1 MVTET
6 SSHSDVWHVLEKDD
20 FLCQFL
26 KPKSS
31 PDQKPLELLSQTL
44 AVSEQ
49 LARLSH
55 GINLLDKE
63 LNKQVFE
70 KHEDLVSQA
79 TWVDKLESVLA
90 LMQAHVQCL
99 LASIERLR
107 SKVVEPFS
115 RIELQTLILGRL
127 HTTSDVLRRVARLQQ
142 LAARLSDLDS
152 IQAASVLAELNE
164 LCKDVDL
171 TGLEI
176 LEEDQRKIR
185 QETARVEKEAMTM
198 LNEGLNKLDKTQVS
212 TAVQIFTSLGTLDQE
227 MNKVVNRAVKTV
239 EDAALSALSIDVL
252 NESDKQRSKGGPG
265 KASGSTYPAGNVSN
279 FRAKLWS
286 AWGKFLD
293 TTVYSTCAQMALVQ
307 SVMERGDLASIFW
320 VQVVMILSKA
330 LSRAAQGSSYI
341 KQALEGE
348 HPKLLRLH
356 LDLHKRLIKINAS
369 IFTSI
374 KECGSQFENAYL
386 SKSLARLLDA
396 VHSMFASGVPTSEQ
410 VDGFCRTVTSELG
423 VSLIDEALSRAVA
436 RNIGKS
442 VRLFC
447 LKCEQSI
454 AFGEDATQLIDNL
467 TTNQQLNISL
477 ANTVFLLAT
486 NLQRVLDNTSSLD
499 AEASSEITKSFG
511 NADNVMK
518 MILTPL
524 SGAIKSAVDTIVLSM
539 HQEDFAPGNGTS
551 DAGNSLYMKE
561 LHEFLQRVAVTYLA
575 PFQNVALVSEYCL
588 EITARTLEMFIRH
601 ACMVRPLSGAGRTK
615 LANDFKKIETAVSPL
630 CKQLSQL
637 GKTYRLLR
645 SLRPLLLQSPEE
657 IAQCPLL
664 GDVIPYSY
672 VLMLLFSHGP
682 PEIVSPHESANW
694 SLLQLS
700 QWLDKHSQESDKLEL
715 ISGTLQRYQTLV
727 RESNLP
733 SFHEVYPV
741 MKSLLDTA
749 LSKQTL

>member
-127 HTTSDVLRRVARLQQ
+127 HTTSDVLRR
-142 LAARLSDLDS
+142 
-152 IQAASVLAELNE
+152 
-164 LCKDVDL
+164 
-171 TGLEI
+171 
-176 LEEDQRKIR
+176 
-185 QETARVEKEAMTM
+185 
-198 LNEGLNKLDKTQVS
+198 VS

-454 AFGEDATQLIDNL
+454 AFDNL

>member
-1 MVTET
+1 MVTTE
-6 SSHSDVWHVLEKDD
+6 SSFYSDVWHALEKDD

-26 KPKSS
+26 LPKPNTQLKS
-31 PDQKPLELLSQTL
+31 PELLSQTL

-55 GINLLDKE
+55 GISLLDKE

-79 TWVDKLESVLA
+79 TWVDKLESVLS

-115 RIELQTLILGRL
+115 RIEMQTLMLGRL

-152 IQAASVLAELNE
+152 IQAASVLAELGE

-176 LEEDQRKIR
+176 LEEDQRKIEQQR
-185 QETARVEKEAMTM
+185 GRVEKKAASM
-198 LNEGLNKLDKTQVS
+198 LKEGLAKLDKIQVS

-227 MNKVVNRAVKTV
+227 MKKVVNQAVKTV
-239 EDAALSALSIDVL
+239 EDAAHSALSIDVL
-252 NESDKQRSKGGPG
+252 NETDRPRTKGGPG

-279 FRAKLWS
+279 FRLKLWA

-293 TTVYSTCAQMALVQ
+293 TAVYSSCAQMALVQ
-307 SVMERGDLASIFW
+307 SVMQGGDDLASIFW

-356 LDLHKRLIKINAS
+356 LDLHRRLTQLSAAT
-369 IFTSI
+369 FTSI

-386 SKSLARLLDA
+386 AKSLARLLDT
-396 VHSMFASGVPTSEQ
+396 VHAMFATGVPSGEQ
-410 VDGFCRTVTSELG
+410 VDSFCRTVTSELG

-436 RNIGKS
+436 RNIGKA

-454 AFGEDATQLIDNL
+454 AYGDPATQLIENL
-467 TTNQQLNISL
+467 TTDQQLNVSL
-477 ANTVFLLAT
+477 ANTVYSLSI
-486 NLQRVLDNTSSLD
+486 NLQRVLDNTPSLD
-499 AEASSEITKSFG
+499 ADASSEITKSFG
-511 NADNVMK
+511 NADNVAR

-524 SGAIKSAVDTIVLSM
+524 CGAVKSAVDTILISM
-539 HQEDFAPGNGTS
+539 HQEDYAPPTS
-551 DAGNSLYMKE
+551 DPASSLYMKE
-561 LHEFLQRVAVTYLA
+561 LHEFLQRVAVSYLA
-575 PFQNVALVSEYCL
+575 PFHNLTLVSDYCL
-588 EITARTLEMFIRH
+588 DITSRTLEMFIRH
-601 ACMVRPLSGAGRTK
+601 ACMVRPLNLAGRTK

-630 CKQLSQL
+630 CKQLSLL

-645 SLRPLLLQSPEE
+645 SLRPLLLQPPEE

-672 VLMLLFSHGP
+672 VLMILFSHASA
-682 PEIVSPHESANW
+682 EIVSPHESADW

-700 QWLDKHSQESDKLEL
+700 QWLDKHSQEKDKLEL
-715 ISGTLQRYQTLV
+715 ISGTLQRYQNLV
-727 RESNLP
+727 RDSNQTT
-733 SFHEVYPV
+733 FHPVYPV

-749 LSKQTL
+749 LTKQSL

>member
-6 SSHSDVWHVLEKDD
+6 STNLDVWHVLEKDD

-26 KPKSS
+26 KPQPSQGQKSF
-31 PDQKPLELLSQTL
+31 ELLSQTL

-49 LARLSH
+49 LSRLSH
-55 GINLLDKE
+55 GITLLDKE

-115 RIELQTLILGRL
+115 RIELQTLMLGRL

-152 IQAASVLAELNE
+152 IQAATVLAELGD
-164 LCKDVDL
+164 LSKDVDL
-171 TGLEI
+171 SGLEI
-176 LEEDQRKIR
+176 LEEDQKKIR
-185 QETARVEKEAMTM
+185 KETARVEKEAMSM
-198 LNEGLNKLDKTQVS
+198 LNEGLGKLDKNQVS

-227 MNKVVNRAVKTV
+227 MVKVVNRAIKTV
-239 EDAALSALSIDVL
+239 EDAAVAALSIDVL
-252 NESDKQRSKGGPG
+252 NQSDKPANKGGPG
-265 KASGSTYPAGNVSN
+265 KATGSTYPAGNVSN
-279 FRAKLWS
+279 FRSKLWS
-286 AWGKFLD
+286 AWGQFLD
-293 TTVYSTCAQMALVQ
+293 NTVYSTCAQMALVQ
-307 SVMERGDLASIFW
+307 SVMESGDLASIFW
-320 VQVVMILSKA
+320 VQVVMILTKA
-330 LSRAAQGSSYI
+330 LSKAAQGSSYI

-356 LDLHKRLIKINAS
+356 LDLHKRLIMINES
-369 IFTSI
+369 LFTSI

-386 SKSLARLLDA
+386 GKSLARLLDS
-396 VHSMFASGVPTSEQ
+396 VHSMFASGVPSSEQ

-436 RNIGKS
+436 RNIVKS

-454 AFGEDATQLIDNL
+454 SFAEDATQLIE
-467 TTNQQLNISL
+467 TPSSSQQLNVSL
-477 ANTVFLLAT
+477 ANSVFLLST
-486 NLQRVLDNTSSLD
+486 NLQRVLDNTTSLD
-499 AEASSEITKSFG
+499 TEASSEITKSFG

-524 SGAIKSAVDTIVLSM
+524 TGAIKSAVDTILISM
-539 HQEDFAPGNGTS
+539 HQEDFASSDSGNT
-551 DAGNSLYMKE
+551 LYMKE
-561 LHEFLQRVAVTYLA
+561 LTTFLQRVTVTYLA
-575 PFQNVALVSEYCL
+575 PFNNLTLVSEHCL
-588 EITARTLEMFIRH
+588 DITFRTLDMFIRH
-601 ACMVRPLSGAGRTK
+601 VCMVRPLSTQGRTK

-645 SLRPLLLQSPEE
+645 SLRPLLLQSPKE
-657 IAQCPLL
+657 ITQCPLL
-664 GDVIPYSY
+664 GDVIPHSY
-672 VLMLLFSHGP
+672 ALMILFSHAP

-700 QWLDKHSQESDKLEL
+700 QWLDKHSQEKDKLEL

-727 RESNLP
+727 RDSNLP
-733 SFHEVYPV
+733 NFHEIYPL
-741 MKSLLDTA
+741 MKSLLDSA
-749 LSKQTL
+749 LGKL